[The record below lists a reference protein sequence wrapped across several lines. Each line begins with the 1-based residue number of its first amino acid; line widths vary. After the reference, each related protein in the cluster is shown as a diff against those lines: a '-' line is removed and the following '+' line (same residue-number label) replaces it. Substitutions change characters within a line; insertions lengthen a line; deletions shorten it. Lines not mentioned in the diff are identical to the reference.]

1 MPQGEREGTSPH
13 PETCFHKITQLKE
26 TRAFG
31 GCPWDGLWIWAL
43 NFLAWGRQQIFTFTP
58 IGSHN
63 GLRIRDPSFGST
75 EQTKAFVLLT
85 SHTSAAIPDTQRQV
99 EIAKELGRVTMF
111 EATTLIAKRFG
122 LCLGER
128 VLYRVCFIS
137 IWLVCYLIKHFYL
150 AALYIGHTLD
160 LFPGGK

>member
-1 MPQGEREGTSPH
+1 MSMGWTVDLGFQLPSVGEAANLHIYPHRQPQWTH
-13 PETCFHKITQLKE
+13 
-26 TRAFG
+26 
-31 GCPWDGLWIWAL
+31 
-43 NFLAWGRQQIFTFTP
+43 
-58 IGSHN
+58 
-63 GLRIRDPSFGST
+63 RIRDPSFGST

-85 SHTSAAIPDTQRQV
+85 SHTSTAIPDTQRQV

-111 EATTLIAKRFG
+111 EASTLIAKRFG

-150 AALYIGHTLD
+150 ATLYIGHTLD